1 MNTKKKMYSVLLLVV
16 SLIALLPVTAL
27 LIWTIS
33 DCTGILASSNASEDV
48 PPAVALI
55 MTILCAAMWFLCL
68 LCVNY
73 GGCFIWVEDGIL
85 NRRGL
90 LFGLKRSC
98 AVDDILRV
106 RVVPT
111 QPKNPDLIYIIEKNP
126 GKCWQNISKKSYIC
140 LVTPPRIELSSS
152 PFAKRRSSVK
162 RSFDTGTP
170 A

>member
-33 DCTGILASSNASEDV
+33 DCIGILASGNASEDV

-85 NRRGL
+85 HRRGL

-140 LVTPPRIELSSS
+140 LVDTPENRAFIES
-152 PFAKRRSSVK
+152 FCEKKIKRK
-162 RSFDTGTP
+162 KII
-170 A
+170 